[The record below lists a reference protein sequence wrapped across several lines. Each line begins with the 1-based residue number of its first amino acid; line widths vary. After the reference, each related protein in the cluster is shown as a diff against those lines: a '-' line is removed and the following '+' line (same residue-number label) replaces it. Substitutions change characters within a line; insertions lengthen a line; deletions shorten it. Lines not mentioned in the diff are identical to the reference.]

1 MATIPQVTTLN
12 ATTVDLVNTIR
23 ANASLTY
30 QNSVPEIENETQ
42 LPSVGE
48 VLAGYPALA
57 NEFVNALI
65 TRIALVQIKS
75 TTFHN
80 AYAELKKG
88 QLEFGEVVEETFVS
102 LIKVRAYSAEKA
114 EKREFKR
121 SVPDIK
127 TAFHAIN
134 WKVQYPFTIQQ
145 DELTTAFLSATGVQ
159 DLISSI
165 IDAVYS
171 SAEYDEFLLFKYL
184 MIKAITKGKMKC
196 VSIGETAADMAVA
209 FKGISNKL
217 QFLSTKY
224 NERGVRTSTPI
235 KRQQIFM
242 DSVFDAQYDVDV
254 LASAFNMDK
263 ATYMGKRRLMD
274 TWTEFDNERLADIR
288 EECDMIEEVTDE
300 ELELMKN
307 VVAVLCDSD
316 WFQVYDKIT
325 KMTETQVSSGM
336 YWNYFY
342 NVWKIVSTSPFSNSV
357 VFVKGNVPTVTAP
370 TFTVA
375 SVSDSDGVK
384 VFNLT
389 HKNDNKLVGGMVKFI
404 QTENLTEKGI
414 AVHPYGSIIVPS
426 KQLSTAIQLKV
437 VVDDKETY
445 DLTLNPDAE
454 VGTVLTATK

>member
-23 ANASLTY
+23 ANASLSY

-42 LPSVGE
+42 LPRVGE
-48 VLAGYPALA
+48 VLSGYPALA
-57 NEFVNALI
+57 NEFVNALM

-75 TTFHN
+75 ATFHN

-145 DELTTAFLSATGVQ
+145 DELTTAFLSVTGVQ
-159 DLISSI
+159 DLIASI
-165 IDAVYS
+165 IDAVYT

-196 VSIGETAADMAVA
+196 VSIGDTAADMAVA
-209 FKGISNKL
+209 FKGNSNKL
-217 QFLSTKY
+217 QFLSTNY
-224 NERGVRTSTPI
+224 NERGVRTSTPV

-242 DSVFDAQYDVDV
+242 DAVFDAQYDVEV

-274 TWTEFDNERLADIR
+274 SWTEFDNERLAEIR
-288 EECDMIEEVTDE
+288 EECDMIEEVTADE
-300 ELELMKN
+300 LALMEN

-316 WFQVYDKIT
+316 WFQVYDKIS
-325 KMTETQVSSGM
+325 KMTETEVSSGM

-342 NVWKIVSTSPFSNSV
+342 NVWKIVSTSPFSNAI
-357 VFVKGNVPTVTAP
+357 VFVKGDVPSVTAP
-370 TFTVA
+370 TFTIA
-375 SVSDSDGVK
+375 SVSDSDNVK
-384 VFNLT
+384 VINLIPD
-389 HKNDNKLVGGMVKFI
+389 NSNKLVGGVYKFI
-404 QTENLTEKGI
+404 QTEDLTKKRI
-414 AVHPYGSIIVPS
+414 AVHPYGSIIIPS
-426 KQLSTAIQLKV
+426 EPAPTSINLQVMVNNK
-437 VVDDKETY
+437 
-445 DLTLNPDAE
+445 DLYKLVLNLDVE
-454 VGTVLTATK
+454 VGTSLTCTK